1 MPGYVIAEV
10 TVTHPEEYARY
21 REMVPPT
28 VAKYGG
34 RFVVRGGKTETVE
47 GEWAPTRLVVIEFES
62 AARARV
68 VGKRGVP
75 RGQSAAPAH
84 RAVERAHRR
93 GGLSPT

>member
-34 RFVVRGGKTETVE
+34 RFIVRGGKTETVE
-47 GEWAPTRLVVIEFES
+47 GDWKPTRLVVIEFES
-62 AARARV
+62 AARAKEWWASEEYREAKALRQRTARSSV
-68 VGKRGVP
+68 LI
-75 RGQSAAPAH
+75 
-84 RAVERAHRR
+84 VEGA
-93 GGLSPT
+93 